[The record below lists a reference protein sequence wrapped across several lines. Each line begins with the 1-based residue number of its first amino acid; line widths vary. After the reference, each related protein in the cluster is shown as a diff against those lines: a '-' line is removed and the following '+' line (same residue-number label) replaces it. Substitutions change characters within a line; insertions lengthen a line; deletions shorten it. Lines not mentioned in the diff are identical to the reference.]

1 MSALPSFLCAALPHQ
16 LRQQQRVDVVVMAQS
31 DEARR
36 ASTAKTIAQLKVK
49 QALKKEDPEARLP
62 PVTAE
67 ACSHFFS
74 DVDAALQQNTR
85 VNVQVST
92 YHAIDHLS
100 LGAD

>member
-1 MSALPSFLCAALPHQ
+1 
-16 LRQQQRVDVVVMAQS
+16 MAQN

-36 ASTAKTIAQLKVK
+36 ASTVKTIAQLKFK

-62 PVTAE
+62 PVTFE

-74 DVDAALQQNTR
+74 DVDAALKQNTR
-85 VNVQVST
+85 VNVQVSE
-92 YHAIDHLS
+92 YHAIAHMS